1 MRNAKEI
8 VKRTMKVGS
17 RNPGM
22 WMLSLLINRG
32 NIRDLESAIKL
43 IIVVACSKYLTNR
56 VRLCIGTLNKVL
68 KDFRADIFEETKKAI
83 ENECSELTTDSHKK
97 KKGPDTE
104 EDYYIKCEQ
113 SPFKIH
119 FEKIYKN
126 QLESIK
132 KDDSEGGS
140 SNDLYAPNFF
150 PTILA
155 NLLPTVP
162 LWSGLLLGNLSRH
175 GESKDYENYAQ
186 NLIKHPRI
194 NHTFNENF
202 VTSNRTT
209 GISEKRMGDL
219 YNSLLGGKQAARLDD
234 IVALLHEN
242 ILGMQKMFSD
252 SVTTKII
259 KSDKTTNVLHEQWDK
274 KRGKTCKTLTY
285 QDGAKKDLL
294 INIEIKEK
302 MTTRKRYSIN
312 KIHKTQTKR

>member
-1 MRNAKEI
+1 M
-8 VKRTMKVGS
+8 
-17 RNPGM
+17 
-22 WMLSLLINRG
+22 
-32 NIRDLESAIKL
+32 
-43 IIVVACSKYLTNR
+43 
-56 VRLCIGTLNKVL
+56 
-68 KDFRADIFEETKKAI
+68 TK
-83 ENECSELTTDSHKK
+83 DSHKK

-104 EDYYIKCEQ
+104 EDYYIKCKH

-132 KDDSEGGS
+132 MDDSEGGS

-155 NLLPTVP
+155 NLPTVP

-194 NHTFNENF
+194 NQTFNENF
-202 VTSNRTT
+202 VASDRTT

-234 IVALLHEN
+234 IVTLLHEN

-259 KSDKTTNVLHEQWDK
+259 KSDKTTNVLHEHWDK
-274 KRGKTCKTLTY
+274 KQGKTCKTLTY
-285 QDGAKKDLL
+285 QDGAKKDPL
-294 INIEIKEK
+294 IDIEIKEK
-302 MTTRKRYSIN
+302 LPRRKRFSIN
-312 KIHKTQTKR
+312 KIHRTQTKK

>member
-17 RNPGM
+17 RSAGM
-22 WMLSLLINRG
+22 WMLSLLMNRE
-32 NIRDLESAIKL
+32 NMRDLESAIKL
-43 IIVVACSKYLTNR
+43 IIIVTCSKYLTNR

-194 NHTFNENF
+194 NQTFNENF
-202 VTSNRTT
+202 V
-209 GISEKRMGDL
+209 
-219 YNSLLGGKQAARLDD
+219 A
-234 IVALLHEN
+234 
-242 ILGMQKMFSD
+242 
-252 SVTTKII
+252 
-259 KSDKTTNVLHEQWDK
+259 
-274 KRGKTCKTLTY
+274 
-285 QDGAKKDLL
+285 
-294 INIEIKEK
+294 
-302 MTTRKRYSIN
+302 
-312 KIHKTQTKR
+312 